1 MDIVKNILKSNLHK
15 VSPNFNNNIDNVQS
29 NKNYESLTHKEIN
42 KIQNTSRI
50 HALWKNTKRGWK
62 LFLRAIKRN
71 GLKIAII
78 LLILFIII
86 ILIYEYETPIDGSYQ
101 ENESEDCS
109 YQENE
114 SKNCPPPKKITFGQ
128 RFSSLFVI
136 IGLTSIITMT
146 LTIFD
151 SENERYKEK
160 DLLINNIKCKYN
172 EFIFSLSK
180 KYLSLDIT
188 YILEKEILD
197 NKISDIYNA
206 FIIDTI
212 KKKTTDTTNKQ
223 TTDITEIEK
232 QNNSTNNQTTHTT
245 EIEKQNNLTIK
256 QITEIHITNIKDE
269 AIKVINKHL
278 ERRIKIL
285 YLYNL
290 IISDPYLSD
299 IYLQILKE
307 LDNIFYDK
315 DLNINENIK
324 LKEENILRKIN
335 IIKVILL
342 YKIVNNNQLNNNQ
355 LNSNDKYKLNDD
367 ISTVNKVHKIK
378 DEINNKIIEKC
389 INYYINDLNNIF
401 NKSTSF
407 NTNKEE
413 INNILNNQNES
424 IKKTINDKYL
434 NNNNLLTFIDE
445 IFKTVCIIDKKNN
458 QESWTNCPVT

>member
-29 NKNYESLTHKEIN
+29 NKIYESVIHKEIN
-42 KIQNTSRI
+42 EIQNTSRI
-50 HALWKNTKRGWK
+50 HALYKNTIRGCK

-160 DLLINNIKCKYN
+160 DLLINDIKCKYN

-206 FIIDTI
+206 FIIDTF

-232 QNNSTNNQTTHTT
+232 QNNSTNNQTTDTT

-256 QITEIHITNIKDE
+256 QITEMHIENIKYE
-269 AIKVINKHL
+269 ASEVIKKHL

-307 LDNIFYDK
+307 LDNIFYDN

-335 IIKVILL
+335 IIKQILI
-342 YKIVNNNQLNNNQ
+342 KN
-355 LNSNDKYKLNDD
+355 
-367 ISTVNKVHKIK
+367 VNKQLIDKTKVSSYTSGVKK
-378 DEINNKIIEKC
+378 VDEKNIQINNNKIIENC

-413 INNILNNQNES
+413 INNILNNENES

-458 QESWTNCPVT
+458 QESCTNCPVT